1 MVNQSASSIPAV
13 AGIGLRHP
21 HIAEIL
27 ERRPAAGWL
36 EIHAENYMNGGP
48 AAQALEKIRS
58 HFELSVHGVGLS
70 LGSAGG
76 IDPAHL
82 LRLKSVCDRFQP
94 RLVSEHLAWCIGDGV
109 YLNDL
114 LPVPHDEE
122 ALAILVRSI
131 DLTQSTLKRQII
143 IENLSTYVDFT
154 QSIMSEAEFLAELV
168 RRTGCGLL
176 LDVNNVYVSAHNI
189 GFDAGAWIARLP
201 GAAIGEIHVAGHSRN
216 HTPDGPVLIDD
227 HASRVA
233 PDVWGL
239 YADAVKRFGRRPT
252 LVEWDSGIP
261 ALDVLLGEAMRADLI
276 ANAEVFHAAA

>member
-1 MVNQSASSIPAV
+1 MINQSASTIPAV

-27 ERRPAAGWL
+27 ARRPAAGWL

-48 AAQALEKIRS
+48 AAQALEKIRG

-70 LGSAGG
+70 LGSATG

-82 LRLKSVCDRFQP
+82 ARLKAVCDRFQP
-94 RLVSEHLAWCIGDGV
+94 KLVSEHLAWCIADGV

-122 ALAILVRSI
+122 ALRILARNI
-131 DLTQSTLKRQII
+131 DLAQSTLGRQIL
-143 IENLSTYVDFT
+143 IENLSTYVGFAKST
-154 QSIMSEAEFLAELV
+154 MNEAEFLAELV

-176 LDVNNVYVSAHNI
+176 LDVNNVYVSAHNA
-189 GFDAGAWIARLP
+189 GFDADAWIASLP
-201 GAAIGEIHVAGHSRN
+201 GEAIGEIHVAGHSRN
-216 HTPDGPVLIDD
+216 ETPDGPVLIDD
-227 HASRVA
+227 HGSLVA

-239 YADAVKRFGRRPT
+239 YARAINRFGRRPT
-252 LVEWDSGIP
+252 LVEWDFGIP
-261 ALDVLLGEAMRADLI
+261 TLDVLLGEAMRADLI
-276 ANAEVFHAAA
+276 AGSEVFHAAA

>member
-1 MVNQSASSIPAV
+1 MINQSASTIPAV

-36 EIHAENYMNGGP
+36 EILAENYMNGGP
-48 AAQALEKIRS
+48 AAQALDKIRG

-70 LGSAGG
+70 LGSATG

-82 LRLKSVCDRFQP
+82 ARLKAVCDRFQP
-94 RLVSEHLAWCIGDGV
+94 KLVSEHLAWCIADGV

-122 ALAILVRSI
+122 ALKILARNI
-131 DLTQSTLKRQII
+131 DLAQSTLGRQIL
-143 IENLSTYVDFT
+143 IENLSTYVGFAKST
-154 QSIMSEAEFLAELV
+154 MNEAEFLAELA

-176 LDVNNVYVSAHNI
+176 LDVNNVYVSAHNV
-189 GFDAGAWIARLP
+189 GFDADAWIASLP
-201 GAAIGEIHVAGHSRN
+201 GEAIGEIHLAGHSRN
-216 HTPDGPVLIDD
+216 ETPDGPVLIDD
-227 HASRVA
+227 HGSLVA

-239 YADAVKRFGRRPT
+239 YARAINRFGRRPT
-252 LVEWDSGIP
+252 LVEWDFGIP
-261 ALDVLLGEAMRADLI
+261 TLDVLLGEAMRADLI
-276 ANAEVFHAAA
+276 AGSEVLHAAA

>member
-1 MVNQSASSIPAV
+1 MINQSASTIPAV

-48 AAQALEKIRS
+48 AAQALDKIRG

-70 LGSAGG
+70 LGSATG

-82 LRLKSVCDRFQP
+82 ARLKAVCDRFQP
-94 RLVSEHLAWCIGDGV
+94 KLVSEHLAWCIADGV

-122 ALAILVRSI
+122 ALKILARNI
-131 DLTQSTLKRQII
+131 DLAQSTLGRQIL
-143 IENLSTYVDFT
+143 IENLSTYVGFAKST
-154 QSIMSEAEFLAELV
+154 MNEAEFLAELV

-176 LDVNNVYVSAHNI
+176 LDVNNVYVSAHNV
-189 GFDAGAWIARLP
+189 GFDADAWIASLP
-201 GAAIGEIHVAGHSRN
+201 GEAIGEIHVAGHSRN
-216 HTPDGPVLIDD
+216 ETPDGPVLIDD
-227 HASRVA
+227 HGSLVA

-239 YADAVKRFGRRPT
+239 YARAINRFGRRPT
-252 LVEWDSGIP
+252 LVEWDFGIP
-261 ALDVLLGEAMRADLI
+261 TLDVLLGEAMRADLI
-276 ANAEVFHAAA
+276 AGSEVFHAAA